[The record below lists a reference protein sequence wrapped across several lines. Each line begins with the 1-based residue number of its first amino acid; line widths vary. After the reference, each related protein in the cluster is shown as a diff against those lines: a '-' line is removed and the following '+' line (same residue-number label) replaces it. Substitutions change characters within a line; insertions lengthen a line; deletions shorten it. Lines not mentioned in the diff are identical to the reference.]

1 VLTRA
6 RAALAQS
13 ELEEP
18 TDEEL
23 HELAKEY
30 NGEPVEA
37 MRAALQRWGRA
48 AIEPVTVSE
57 RLPGPEDCD
66 ALGRCWWFCP
76 ASFLLENGMCAYWC
90 LAPGYQVP
98 PKTYWTHWLPH
109 HALPV
114 PSSQESTDA

>member
-1 VLTRA
+1 MASREDVMIGWFANAIMTGCDHQA
-6 RAALAQS
+6 WK
-13 ELEEP
+13 
-18 TDEEL
+18 TDAER
-23 HELAKEY
+23 K
-30 NGEPVEA
+30 PV
-37 MRAALQRWGRA
+37 
-48 AIEPVTVSE
+48 PVSE
-57 RLPGPEDCD
+57 RLPGLEDCD

-76 ASFLLENGMCAYWC
+76 ASFLENGMCAYWC